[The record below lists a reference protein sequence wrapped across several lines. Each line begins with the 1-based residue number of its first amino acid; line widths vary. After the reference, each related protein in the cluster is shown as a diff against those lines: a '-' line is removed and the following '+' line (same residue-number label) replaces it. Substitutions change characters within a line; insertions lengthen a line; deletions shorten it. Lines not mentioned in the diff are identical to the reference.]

1 MDQPI
6 HSDIGGDL
14 QEIRLCSNLATSTQ
28 VSYTGFSSTGFEA
41 AARCTMAQKKNF
53 LNWVGFTEEES
64 SNVPSSVDRIRE
76 LEAQIADLKSRR
88 DITGLT
94 KEEFEILATETAMSM
109 IKSAQARES
118 KAQAAASRLVAETTR
133 ATKEELEA
141 ADAKARTILSG
152 AETRGR
158 KYIQAAETEAEEKI
172 ALAEAEAEALM
183 ESKKREIAGLATAA
197 RREGERI
204 ITEATTEVSG
214 YRQWLSGVIS
224 EAERLYRI
232 QKQSLDAAESAIQQ
246 SRNRLDGAFARLEEL
261 QKSVLDNLNSDDTL
275 INPGPLKV
283 ASQRTRP
290 AIDAPRKSV
299 KKTASKLVAK
309 APAKKSAA
317 KKSAKR

>member
-1 MDQPI
+1 
-6 HSDIGGDL
+6 
-14 QEIRLCSNLATSTQ
+14 
-28 VSYTGFSSTGFEA
+28 
-41 AARCTMAQKKNF
+41 MAEKKSF
-53 LNWVGFTEEES
+53 LNWVGFTGEDES
-64 SNVPSSVDRIRE
+64 PNQPSSVDRIRE

-133 ATKEELEA
+133 ATQEELEA
-141 ADAKARTILSG
+141 ADAKARSILSG

-158 KYIQAAETEAEEKI
+158 KYIQTAEAEAEEKI
-172 ALAEAEAEALM
+172 AIAEADAEALM
-183 ESKKREIAGLATAA
+183 ESKKREIATLATAA

-204 ITEATTEVSG
+204 VAEATTEVSG
-214 YRQWLSGVIS
+214 YRQWLAGVIS

-246 SRNRLDGAFARLEEL
+246 SRNRLDGAFQRLEEL
-261 QKSVLDNLNSDDTL
+261 QKSVIENLNADDTL

-283 ASQRTRP
+283 SSQRTRP
-290 AIDAPRKSV
+290 ALAAPAKSV
-299 KKTASKLVAK
+299 KKSAKTAKK

-317 KKSAKR
+317 KKTSKR

>member
-1 MDQPI
+1 
-6 HSDIGGDL
+6 
-14 QEIRLCSNLATSTQ
+14 
-28 VSYTGFSSTGFEA
+28 
-41 AARCTMAQKKNF
+41 MAEKKNF

-64 SNVPSSVDRIRE
+64 SNLPSSVDRIRE

-118 KAQAAASRLVAETTR
+118 KAQAAATRLVSETAR

-158 KYIQAAETEAEEKI
+158 KYIQAAESEAEEKI

-183 ESKKREIAGLATAA
+183 ESKKREISALATAA

-204 ITEATTEVSG
+204 VTEATTEVTG
-214 YRQWLSGVIS
+214 YRQWLSGVID

-232 QKQSLDAAESAIQQ
+232 QKQSLDAAETAIQQ
-246 SRNRLDGAFARLEEL
+246 SRNRLDGAFQRLTEL
-261 QKSVLDNLNSDDTL
+261 QKNVLDNLNSDDTL

-290 AIDAPRKSV
+290 ALDAP
-299 KKTASKLVAK
+299 
-309 APAKKSAA
+309 KKSTKKAA
-317 KKSAKR
+317 KKSPVKKTSVKKSTAKKTAKQ

>member
-1 MDQPI
+1 
-6 HSDIGGDL
+6 
-14 QEIRLCSNLATSTQ
+14 
-28 VSYTGFSSTGFEA
+28 
-41 AARCTMAQKKNF
+41 MAEKKSF
-53 LNWVGFTEEES
+53 LNWVGFTGEDES
-64 SNVPSSVDRIRE
+64 PNQPSSVDRIRE

-141 ADAKARTILSG
+141 ADAKARSILSG

-158 KYIQAAETEAEEKI
+158 KYIQTAEAEAEEKI
-172 ALAEAEAEALM
+172 AIAEADAEALM
-183 ESKKREIAGLATAA
+183 ESKKREIATLATAA

-204 ITEATTEVSG
+204 VAEATTEVSG
-214 YRQWLSGVIS
+214 YRQWLAGVIS

-246 SRNRLDGAFARLEEL
+246 SRNRLDGAFQRLEEL
-261 QKSVLDNLNSDDTL
+261 QKSVIENLNADDTL

-283 ASQRTRP
+283 SSQRTRP
-290 AIDAPRKSV
+290 ALAAPAKSG
-299 KKTASKLVAK
+299 KKRAKTAKK

-317 KKSAKR
+317 KKTAKR

>member
-1 MDQPI
+1 M
-6 HSDIGGDL
+6 
-14 QEIRLCSNLATSTQ
+14 
-28 VSYTGFSSTGFEA
+28 
-41 AARCTMAQKKNF
+41 MAQKKSF

-64 SNVPSSVDRIRE
+64 SNLPSSVDRIRE
-76 LEAQIADLKSRR
+76 LEAQLADLKSRR

-118 KAQAAASRLVAETTR
+118 KAQVAATRLVAETTR

-141 ADAKARTILSG
+141 ADAKARTILAG

-158 KYIQAAETEAEEKI
+158 KYIQAAESEAEEKV
-172 ALAEAEAEALM
+172 ALAESEAEALM
-183 ESKKREIAGLATAA
+183 ESKKREISALATAA

-204 ITEATTEVSG
+204 ITEATTEVTG

-246 SRNRLDGAFARLEEL
+246 SRNRLDGAFQRLEDL
-261 QKSVLDNLNSDDTL
+261 QKSVLDNLNADDTL

-283 ASQRTRP
+283 ASHRTRP
-290 AIDAPRKSV
+290 ALAAP
-299 KKTASKLVAK
+299 KKTAKKAAKK
-309 APAKKSAA
+309 APAKKAAVKKSAA

>member
-1 MDQPI
+1 M
-6 HSDIGGDL
+6 
-14 QEIRLCSNLATSTQ
+14 
-28 VSYTGFSSTGFEA
+28 
-41 AARCTMAQKKNF
+41 MAQKKSF
-53 LNWVGFTEEES
+53 LNWVGFTEEETT
-64 SNVPSSVDRIRE
+64 NLPSSVDRIRE

-118 KAQAAASRLVAETTR
+118 KAQLAATRLVSETAR

-141 ADAKARTILSG
+141 ADAKARTILAG

-158 KYIQAAETEAEEKI
+158 KYIQAAESEAEEKI
-172 ALAEAEAEALM
+172 ALAESEAEALM
-183 ESKKREIAGLATAA
+183 ESKKREISTLATAA

-204 ITEATTEVSG
+204 ITEATTEVTG

-246 SRNRLDGAFARLEEL
+246 SRNRLDGAFQRLEDL
-261 QKSVLDNLNSDDTL
+261 QKSVLDNLNADDTL

-290 AIDAPRKSV
+290 ALSAPKRTAP
-299 KKTASKLVAK
+299 KKTAKK

-317 KKSAKR
+317 KKSVKR

>member
-1 MDQPI
+1 
-6 HSDIGGDL
+6 
-14 QEIRLCSNLATSTQ
+14 
-28 VSYTGFSSTGFEA
+28 
-41 AARCTMAQKKNF
+41 MAEKKSF

-64 SNVPSSVDRIRE
+64 STLPSSVDRIRE

-118 KAQAAASRLVAETTR
+118 KAQVAATRLVSETAR

-158 KYIQAAETEAEEKI
+158 KYIQAAESEAEEKI
-172 ALAEAEAEALM
+172 ALAESEAEALM
-183 ESKKREIAGLATAA
+183 ESKKREISTLATAA

-246 SRNRLDGAFARLEEL
+246 SRNRLDGAFQRLEEL
-261 QKSVLDNLNSDDTL
+261 QKNVLDNLNADDTL
-275 INPGPLKV
+275 INLGPLKV

-290 AIDAPRKSV
+290 ALDAPKKATKKAAKKSPA
-299 KKTASKLVAK
+299 KKASV
-309 APAKKSAA
+309 KKSAA

>member
-1 MDQPI
+1 M
-6 HSDIGGDL
+6 
-14 QEIRLCSNLATSTQ
+14 
-28 VSYTGFSSTGFEA
+28 
-41 AARCTMAQKKNF
+41 MAKKKNF

-64 SNVPSSVDRIRE
+64 TNLPSSVDRIRE

-94 KEEFEILATETAMSM
+94 QEEFEILATETAMSM

-118 KAQAAASRLVAETTR
+118 KAQVAATRLVSETAR

-158 KYIQAAETEAEEKI
+158 KYIQAAESEAAEKI
-172 ALAEAEAEALM
+172 TLAESEAEALV
-183 ESKKREIAGLATAA
+183 ESKKREISTLATAA

-204 ITEATTEVSG
+204 ITEATTEVTG

-246 SRNRLDGAFARLEEL
+246 SRNRLDSAFERLEEL
-261 QKSVLDNLNSDDTL
+261 QKSVLDNLNADDTL

-290 AIDAPRKSV
+290 VLDAPKKTV
-299 KKTASKLVAK
+299 KKAAKK
-309 APAKKSAA
+309 APANKGAAKKSAA
-317 KKSAKR
+317 KR

>member
-1 MDQPI
+1 
-6 HSDIGGDL
+6 
-14 QEIRLCSNLATSTQ
+14 
-28 VSYTGFSSTGFEA
+28 
-41 AARCTMAQKKNF
+41 MAEKKSF
-53 LNWVGFTEEES
+53 LNWVGFTGGDETP
-64 SNVPSSVDRIRE
+64 NQPSSVDRIRE

-118 KAQAAASRLVAETTR
+118 KAQVAASRLVAETTR

-141 ADAKARTILSG
+141 ADAKARSILSG
-152 AETRGR
+152 AESRGR
-158 KYIQAAETEAEEKI
+158 KYIQTAETEAEEKL
-172 ALAEAEAEALM
+172 AQAEADAESLM
-183 ESKKREIAGLATAA
+183 ESKKREITTLATAA

-204 ITEATTEVSG
+204 ITEATAEVSG
-214 YRQWLSGVIS
+214 YRQWLAGVIS

-261 QKSVLDNLNSDDTL
+261 QKSVLDNLNADDTL

-283 ASQRTRP
+283 SSQRTRP
-290 AIDAPRKSV
+290 ALDSPRKTAKKAV
-299 KKTASKLVAK
+299 KK

>member
-1 MDQPI
+1 
-6 HSDIGGDL
+6 
-14 QEIRLCSNLATSTQ
+14 
-28 VSYTGFSSTGFEA
+28 
-41 AARCTMAQKKNF
+41 MAEKKSF

-64 SNVPSSVDRIRE
+64 SSLPSSVDRIRE
-76 LEAQIADLKSRR
+76 LEAQISDLKSRR

-118 KAQAAASRLVAETTR
+118 KAQAAASRLVAETAR

-152 AETRGR
+152 AENRGR

-172 ALAEAEAEALM
+172 ALAESEAEALM
-183 ESKKREIAGLATAA
+183 ESKKREISALATAA

-261 QKSVLDNLNSDDTL
+261 QKSVIENLNDDNTL

-290 AIDAPRKSV
+290 ALDAP
-299 KKTASKLVAK
+299 KKTSKKASKK
-309 APAKKSAA
+309 APAKKAVAKKSAA

>member
-1 MDQPI
+1 M
-6 HSDIGGDL
+6 
-14 QEIRLCSNLATSTQ
+14 
-28 VSYTGFSSTGFEA
+28 
-41 AARCTMAQKKNF
+41 MAQKKNF

-64 SNVPSSVDRIRE
+64 TNLPSSVDRIRE
-76 LEAQIADLKSRR
+76 LEAQLADLKSRR

-118 KAQAAASRLVAETTR
+118 KAQVAATRLVSETAR

-141 ADAKARTILSG
+141 AEAKARTILSG

-158 KYIQAAETEAEEKI
+158 KYIQAAESEAEDKI
-172 ALAEAEAEALM
+172 AQAESEAEALI
-183 ESKKREIAGLATAA
+183 ESKKREISALATAA

-204 ITEATTEVSG
+204 VSEATTEVTG

-246 SRNRLDGAFARLEEL
+246 SRNRLDGAFQRLEDL
-261 QKSVLDNLNSDDTL
+261 QKSVLDNLNADDTL

-290 AIDAPRKSV
+290 ALAAP
-299 KKTASKLVAK
+299 KKTAKKAAKK

>member
-1 MDQPI
+1 M
-6 HSDIGGDL
+6 
-14 QEIRLCSNLATSTQ
+14 
-28 VSYTGFSSTGFEA
+28 
-41 AARCTMAQKKNF
+41 MAEKKSF

-64 SNVPSSVDRIRE
+64 SNLPSSVDRIRE

-118 KAQAAASRLVAETTR
+118 KAQVAATRLVAETAR

-158 KYIQAAETEAEEKI
+158 KYIQAAESEAEEKI
-172 ALAEAEAEALM
+172 ALAESEAEALM
-183 ESKKREIAGLATAA
+183 ESKKREISTLATAA

-246 SRNRLDGAFARLEEL
+246 SRNRLDGAFQRLEEL
-261 QKSVLDNLNSDDTL
+261 QKNVLDNLNADNTL

-283 ASQRTRP
+283 ASHRTRP
-290 AIDAPRKSV
+290 ALDAPKKATKKAA
-299 KKTASKLVAK
+299 KKT
-309 APAKKSAA
+309 PAKKSAA
-317 KKSAKR
+317 KKTAKR

>member
-1 MDQPI
+1 
-6 HSDIGGDL
+6 
-14 QEIRLCSNLATSTQ
+14 
-28 VSYTGFSSTGFEA
+28 
-41 AARCTMAQKKNF
+41 MAEKKSF
-53 LNWVGFTEEES
+53 LNWVGFTGEDEN
-64 SNVPSSVDRIRE
+64 SNQPSSVERIRE

-118 KAQAAASRLVAETTR
+118 KAQVAATRLVAETTR

-158 KYIQAAETEAEEKI
+158 KYIQAAESEAEEKM
-172 ALAEAEAEALM
+172 AQAEADAEGLM
-183 ESKKREIAGLATAA
+183 ESKKREISTLATAA

-214 YRQWLSGVIS
+214 YRQWLTGVIS

-232 QKQSLDAAESAIQQ
+232 QKQSLDAAETAIVQ
-246 SRNRLDGAFARLEEL
+246 SRARLDGAFQRLEEL
-261 QKSVLDNLNSDDTL
+261 QKSVLENINVDDTL
-275 INPGPLKV
+275 INPGPLKI
-283 ASQRTRP
+283 SSERTRP
-290 AIDAPRKSV
+290 ALNAPKKTV
-299 KKTASKLVAK
+299 KKTA
-309 APAKKSAA
+309 KKTAV
-317 KKSAKR
+317 KKNAVKKTAKR

>member
-1 MDQPI
+1 
-6 HSDIGGDL
+6 
-14 QEIRLCSNLATSTQ
+14 
-28 VSYTGFSSTGFEA
+28 
-41 AARCTMAQKKNF
+41 MAQKKSF

-64 SNVPSSVDRIRE
+64 SSLPSSVDRIRE
-76 LEAQIADLKSRR
+76 LEAQLADLKSRR

-118 KAQAAASRLVAETTR
+118 KAQLAATRLVSETAR

-158 KYIQAAETEAEEKI
+158 KYIQAAESEAEEKI
-172 ALAEAEAEALM
+172 ALAESEAESLM
-183 ESKKREIAGLATAA
+183 ESKKREISALASAA

-204 ITEATTEVSG
+204 ITEATTEVTG

-246 SRNRLDGAFARLEEL
+246 SRNRLDGAFQRLEDL
-261 QKSVLDNLNSDDTL
+261 QKSVLDNLNADDTL

-290 AIDAPRKSV
+290 ALAAPKKSP
-299 KKTASKLVAK
+299 KKAAKK

-317 KKSAKR
+317 KKSAKRQIAHRYLIKRYFVGVN

>member
-1 MDQPI
+1 M
-6 HSDIGGDL
+6 
-14 QEIRLCSNLATSTQ
+14 
-28 VSYTGFSSTGFEA
+28 
-41 AARCTMAQKKNF
+41 MAEKKSF

-64 SNVPSSVDRIRE
+64 SSLPSSVDRIRE
-76 LEAQIADLKSRR
+76 LEAQISDLKSRR

-118 KAQAAASRLVAETTR
+118 KAQAAASRLVAETAR

-152 AETRGR
+152 AENRGR

-172 ALAEAEAEALM
+172 ALAESEAEALM
-183 ESKKREIAGLATAA
+183 ENKKREISALATAA

-261 QKSVLDNLNSDDTL
+261 QKSVIENLNDDNTL

-290 AIDAPRKSV
+290 ALDAP
-299 KKTASKLVAK
+299 KKTSKKASKK
-309 APAKKSAA
+309 APAKKAVAKKSAA

>member
-1 MDQPI
+1 
-6 HSDIGGDL
+6 
-14 QEIRLCSNLATSTQ
+14 
-28 VSYTGFSSTGFEA
+28 
-41 AARCTMAQKKNF
+41 MAEKMNF

-64 SNVPSSVDRIRE
+64 SNLPSSVDRIRE

-118 KAQAAASRLVAETTR
+118 KAQAAATRLVSETAR

-158 KYIQAAETEAEEKI
+158 KYIQAAESEAEEKI

-183 ESKKREIAGLATAA
+183 ESKKREISALATSA

-204 ITEATTEVSG
+204 ITEATTEVTG
-214 YRQWLSGVIS
+214 YRQWLSGVID

-232 QKQSLDAAESAIQQ
+232 QKQSLDAAETAIQQ
-246 SRNRLDGAFARLEEL
+246 SRNRLDGAFQRLTEL
-261 QKSVLDNLNSDDTL
+261 QKNVLDNLNSDDTL
-275 INPGPLKV
+275 VNPGPLKV

-290 AIDAPRKSV
+290 ALDAPKKSTKKAAKKSPV
-299 KKTASKLVAK
+299 KKTSI
-309 APAKKSAA
+309 KKSAA
-317 KKSAKR
+317 KKPAKQ

>member
-1 MDQPI
+1 
-6 HSDIGGDL
+6 
-14 QEIRLCSNLATSTQ
+14 
-28 VSYTGFSSTGFEA
+28 
-41 AARCTMAQKKNF
+41 MAEKKSF

-64 SNVPSSVDRIRE
+64 SSLPSSVDRIRE

-118 KAQAAASRLVAETTR
+118 KAQVAATRLVAETTR

-158 KYIQAAETEAEEKI
+158 KYIQAAESEAEEKI
-172 ALAEAEAEALM
+172 ALAESDAEALM
-183 ESKKREIAGLATAA
+183 ESKKREISTLATAA

-261 QKSVLDNLNSDDTL
+261 QKNVLDNLNADDTL
-275 INPGPLKV
+275 INPGPLKI

-290 AIDAPRKSV
+290 ALDAPKKTTKKVAKKSPAKKASV
-299 KKTASKLVAK
+299 KKSTV
-309 APAKKSAA
+309 

>member
-1 MDQPI
+1 
-6 HSDIGGDL
+6 
-14 QEIRLCSNLATSTQ
+14 
-28 VSYTGFSSTGFEA
+28 
-41 AARCTMAQKKNF
+41 MAEKKNF

-64 SNVPSSVDRIRE
+64 SNLPSSVDRIRE

-118 KAQAAASRLVAETTR
+118 KAQAAATRLVSETAR

-158 KYIQAAETEAEEKI
+158 KYIQAAESEAEEKI

-183 ESKKREIAGLATAA
+183 ESKKREISALATAA

-204 ITEATTEVSG
+204 VTEATTEVTG
-214 YRQWLSGVIS
+214 YRQWLSGVID

-232 QKQSLDAAESAIQQ
+232 QKQSLDAAETAIQQ
-246 SRNRLDGAFARLEEL
+246 SRNRLDGAFQRLTEL
-261 QKSVLDNLNSDDTL
+261 QKNVLDNLNSDDTL

-290 AIDAPRKSV
+290 ALDAPKKSTKKAAKKSPV
-299 KKTASKLVAK
+299 KK
-309 APAKKSAA
+309 APAKKSATKKTA
-317 KKSAKR
+317 KQ